1 MLVPQSRILERGLT
15 LNTSA
20 PWTNISSPLSL
31 AVDAK
36 PPLLNVPRL
45 KELEK
50 ILTDY
55 AVKAGQ
61 AGSDSSG
68 DFQIYLEHLHKS
80 IKELSSRTDQWVN
93 PPAPA

>member
-31 AVDAK
+31 A
-36 PPLLNVPRL
+36 VPRL